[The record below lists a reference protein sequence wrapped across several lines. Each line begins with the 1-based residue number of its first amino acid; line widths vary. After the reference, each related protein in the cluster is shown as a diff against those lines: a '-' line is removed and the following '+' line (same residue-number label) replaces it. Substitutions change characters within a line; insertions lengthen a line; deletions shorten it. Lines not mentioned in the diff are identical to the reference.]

1 MPRSIRGP
9 HTSACRQGFTLVE
22 LLVVIAIIGVLVGL
36 LLPAVQSAR
45 EAARRSSCMNNLKQH
60 GLAMHNYVSTF
71 NKFPRSRPLDRT
83 GSRMSWTTVVLDYME
98 EGNLASMYDKTIP
111 WNMGANAITG
121 QTTIPVFVCPSGPG
135 SSRLPAA
142 GTGSDIDGK
151 IMGPSDYIVMHRLRN
166 RFFVANGLVNPAGT
180 ADHDG
185 ILVTAQDTPVGAV
198 KDGLSKTLMIMEDAG
213 RPNFYIE
220 GRDQGGLLPRPEG
233 FGWSDPDGGAGSMDG
248 SVQGTGVINNKSG
261 STGGKCVMNCNNDS
275 EPYSFHPGGMTT
287 CFGDG
292 SVRMLQEDIA
302 AQVFACLVTA
312 RAGDLAGSDY

>member
-9 HTSACRQGFTLVE
+9 HTSKCRQGFTLVE

-71 NKFPRSRPLDRT
+71 NNFPRSRPLDRT

-135 SSRLPAA
+135 SSRLPVA

-185 ILVTAQDTPVGAV
+185 ILVTARDTPVGAV
-198 KDGLSKTLMIMEDAG
+198 RDGLSKTLMIMEDAG

-220 GRDQGGLLPRPEG
+220 GRDQGSLLPRPEG
-233 FGWSDPDGGAGSMDG
+233 FGWIDPDGGAGSMDG
-248 SVQGTGVINNKSG
+248 TVQGTGVINNSSG

-292 SVRMLQEDIA
+292 SVRTLQEDIA
-302 AQVFACLVTA
+302 AQVFASLVTA
-312 RAGDLAGSDY
+312 RAGDLTGSDY